1 MKDFLYNGVRSV
13 ITRTV
18 KEGESVGYWRFVK
31 QSDVANQV
39 VHTGANTDIVYGVS
53 NSLNCNVA
61 MQKHESE
68 IGKGTTVQV
77 TLSGT
82 GVCVETGDN
91 TIVAGDWVEAG
102 ADGKA
107 VKSASAGTGYHV
119 MDLYKQEILNY
130 NTGVKTEVNC
140 VAIELI
146 RK

>member
-18 KEGESVGYWRFVK
+18 KDGESVGYWRFVK
-31 QSDVANQV
+31 QSDVANKV
-39 VHTGANTDIVYGVS
+39 VHTNANTDLVLGVS

-61 MQKHESE
+61 MGKHESE
-68 IGKGTTVQV
+68 IGAGKTVQV
-77 TLSGT
+77 TLFGV
-82 GVCVETGDN
+82 GVCVETDDGS
-91 TIVAGDWVEAG
+91 IVAGDWVEAG

-107 VKSASAGTGYHV
+107 VKSASAGTGYYV

-130 NTGVKTEVNC
+130 NTGITTEVNC
-140 VAIELI
+140 VAVDLT